1 MLQGLHLG
9 LGAING
15 TTVTASASL
24 RNNTLTK
31 AALANGAVATLADFL
46 NRNTAV
52 TGSGGGFIRN
62 SGTFPENFLV
72 LNPQFNGV
80 TLNSNPGSSTYHS
93 MQLQLTK
100 RLSHGL
106 TNSTSYTWSRA
117 LGEND
122 GDNAVDYRNPG
133 NRSLD
138 KALLGFHRT
147 HYVTSNGTLELP
159 FGSNRAFLSN
169 ASGFVQRLVERW
181 QWGGIFSWSSGA
193 PLTVTAPVATL
204 NQATTNSTPMLV
216 GSFPKSIGTVTKVT
230 NGVTY
235 FSGVQQITDPT

>member
-52 TGSGGGFIRN
+52 TGFGGGFIRN
-62 SGTFPENFLV
+62 SGAFPENLLV
-72 LNPQFNGV
+72 LNPQFNAV
-80 TLNSNPGSSTYHS
+80 TLHSNPGSSTYHS

-100 RLSHGL
+100 RLSHGV

-122 GDNAVDYRNPG
+122 TDGAVNYRDPK
-133 NRSLD
+133 NRSLN

-147 HYVTSNGTLELP
+147 QMFTTNGTYELP
-159 FGSNRAFLSN
+159 FGPGRPLFAN
-169 ASGFVQRLVERW
+169 APGFVKRLVERW
-181 QWGGIFSWSSGA
+181 QLGGIFSYASGT
-193 PLTVTAPVATL
+193 PLTITAPI
-204 NQATTNSTPMLV
+204 STITQVSAGNTPNIL
-216 GSFPKSIGTVTKVT
+216 GDFPKDTGKVTKVA

-235 FSGVQQITDPT
+235 FPGLQQIT